1 MAGLREW
8 SPCRQEDSTSVLAVD
23 RGVVCR
29 ESSLTL
35 LSGQE
40 REERRED
47 RWEGGRLQEERV
59 RQGTLAREGRQVSL
73 TGEKSCPDRS
83 RERREEERE
92 RRWRSS
98 SSWQGESRVCLR
110 ERREVAAGPA
120 REEGEKSRRETR
132 LYLQEMAFVEEKEQ
146 ERFGSSDVSG
156 AYLAH

>member
-1 MAGLREW
+1 MARLRVC
-8 SPCRQEDSTSVLAVD
+8 SPCREADSTSVLAVD

-59 RQGTLAREGRQVSL
+59 RQGTLAREVRQVSL

-98 SSWQGESRVCLR
+98 SSWKEESRVCFR
-110 ERREVAAGPA
+110 EREEREVRGE
-120 REEGEKSRRETR
+120 REEGGAWVRSVWLGAEREGGR
-132 LYLQEMAFVEEKEQ
+132 E
-146 ERFGSSDVSG
+146 
-156 AYLAH
+156 